1 MLVKVPLI
9 PSEALTGT
17 ETGAW
22 IDMAKHAG
30 TVRGVTVECSAFTS
44 GTFDVVVYTSP
55 DQASTLILATCDQV
69 TGTGYDWN
77 PLDTEGATV
86 APDAMRYVRAVATGA
101 STPVATIEVNLWLT
115 HD

>member
-9 PSEALTGT
+9 PSEALTAT

-30 TVRGVTVECSAFTS
+30 KVRGVTVECSAFTS
-44 GTFDVVVYTSP
+44 GTFDVVVTTSP
-55 DQASTLILATCDQV
+55 DKTNTLILSTCDQV

-77 PLDTEGATV
+77 ELDTESATV
-86 APDAMRYVRAVATGA
+86 APDGMRWIRAVATGA
-101 STPVATIEVNLWLT
+101 TTPIATLEVTLWLT
-115 HD
+115 HN